1 MNKRKI
7 TKLDHLKFEAFDKYG
22 KTIKGW
28 SWHKISFDKKTNF
41 GTYISKLDPGTKT
54 LPHIH
59 TGHEEFL
66 VLEGEIIDSDGT
78 IFKKNDFVRVIGSD
92 SVGTIDRI
100 DKNKVVVSYGF
111 FTTKTTLDKLEL
123 VDKS

>member
-7 TKLDHLKFEAFDKYG
+7 TKLNHLKFEAFDKYG

-41 GTYISKLDPGTKT
+41 GTYVSKLDPGTKT

-59 TGHEEFL
+59 TGNEEFL

-78 IFKKNDFVRVIGSD
+78 IFKKNDFVSYEPNSSHSSYTKEGCVILTFMRGHNKL
-92 SVGTIDRI
+92 IDN
-100 DKNKVVVSYGF
+100 KN
-111 FTTKTTLDKLEL
+111 
-123 VDKS
+123 

>member
-41 GTYISKLDPGTKT
+41 GTYVSKLDPGTKT

-66 VLEGEIIDSDGT
+66 VLEGELIDSDGT
-78 IFKKNDFVRVIGSD
+78 IFKKGDFITFEPGSAHSSHTVTGCMILTFMRGVNEPTD
-92 SVGTIDRI
+92 
-100 DKNKVVVSYGF
+100 
-111 FTTKTTLDKLEL
+111 L
-123 VDKS
+123 

>member
-7 TKLDHLKFEAFDKYG
+7 TKLNNLKFEPFDKYG
-22 KTIKGW
+22 EPIEGW
-28 SWHKISFDKKTNF
+28 SWHKISFNEETNF

-66 VLEGEIIDSDGT
+66 ILEGELIDSDGS
-78 IFKKNDFVRVIGSD
+78 IFKKGDFI
-92 SVGTIDRI
+92 
-100 DKNKVVVSYGF
+100 SYEPNTSHSSSTKKGF
-111 FTTKTTLDKLEL
+111 KEMSKKFRDNGGEL
-123 VDKS
+123 YSKKI